1 MVSNPFF
8 TERLKLFL
16 GCARDLLQLLE
27 CFKAYEGEIA
37 HKLLQLTHLESI
49 LHYYLIVCK

>member
-49 LHYYLIVCK
+49 LHYYLVVCK